1 MLKQVRE
8 QLTQIESEL
17 SGQEI
22 REELYARMRPLGLS
36 NFGELMFGLVGQDYP
51 KLASMLPKM
60 ADDAVQVKWTGSSGM
75 KSLMQSI
82 DFIRDAAYS
91 YSNITGR
98 GLRTARVLDFGCGY
112 GRLVRLMYYFISEK
126 NLWGVDPW
134 SKSIELCQAAGL
146 DGNFFISD
154 NLPKS
159 LPVGDTR
166 FDFIYAFSVF
176 THLSK
181 RAAIT
186 ALQTLETYLEDDGVI
201 LITIRPIEYWEAI
214 HRNMTQQPVTDQIA
228 AHEKEGF
235 AFVPHAGPVVDGEI
249 TYGDTSMT
257 LEWIEQQVPSLRVVQ
272 LDRSY
277 TTPYQLVVY
286 LKKR

>member
-1 MLKQVRE
+1 M
-8 QLTQIESEL
+8 QIESAL

-22 REELYARMRPLGLS
+22 REEIYARMRPLGLS
-36 NFGELMFGLVGQDYP
+36 NFGELMFGLIGQDFP
-51 KLASMLPKM
+51 KLASILPKM
-60 ADDAVQVKWTGSSGM
+60 ADNDVQVKWTGSAGL
-75 KSLMQSI
+75 KSLKQSI
-82 DFIRDAAYS
+82 DFVRDASYS

-98 GLRTARVLDFGCGY
+98 GLRTAKVLDFGCGY
-112 GRLVRLMYYFISEK
+112 GRLARLMYYFVSEK

-134 SKSIELCQAAGL
+134 SRSIELCQAAGL

-154 NLPKS
+154 YLPKS
-159 LPVGDTR
+159 LPVGNTR

-201 LITIRPIEYWEAI
+201 LITIRPVEYWETI
-214 HRNMTQQPVTDQIA
+214 FKSKTQQPVTNQIA
-228 AHEKEGF
+228 AHESEGF
-235 AFVPHAGPVVDGEI
+235 AFVPHAGPVIEGEI
-249 TYGDTSMT
+249 TYGDTSIA
-257 LEWIEQQVPSLRVVQ
+257 LEWIEQQVPTLRIVQ
-272 LDRSY
+272 LDSSY
-277 TTPYQLVVY
+277 TTPYQLAVY